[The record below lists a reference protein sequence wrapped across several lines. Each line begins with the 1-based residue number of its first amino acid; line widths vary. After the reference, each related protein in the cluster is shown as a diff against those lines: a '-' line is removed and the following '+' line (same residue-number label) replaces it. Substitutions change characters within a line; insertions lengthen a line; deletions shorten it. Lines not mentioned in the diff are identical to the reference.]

1 MRRPSNSLGFTL
13 IEVVIALGLM
23 GIAIIILIE
32 LFSGALRLGKT
43 ANEYTQ
49 ATAWA
54 RMKLEEVILQPKLQE
69 GLEEG
74 ELPEKYRWQLEVK
87 KTEILRERYGDIPVP
102 LELYQIKLKVN
113 WKSGLKERNLVLETY
128 KFLKETGGEEKV

>member
-1 MRRPSNSLGFTL
+1 MRRLVNSFGFTL

-23 GIAIIILIE
+23 GIALIVLIE

-43 ANEYTQ
+43 ANEYSR

-54 RMKLEEVILQPKLQE
+54 RMKLEEVILQPRLQE

-74 ELPEKYRWQLEVK
+74 ELPENYRWQLEIK
-87 KTEILRERYGDIPVP
+87 KTEILREKYGEVPVP

-113 WKSGLKERNLVLETY
+113 WKAGIKERNLVLETY
-128 KFLKETGGEEKV
+128 KFLKETAGEEKI

>member
-1 MRRPSNSLGFTL
+1 MKRRANSSGFTL

-23 GIAIIILIE
+23 GIALIVLIE

-43 ANEYTQ
+43 ANEYSR

-54 RMKLEEVILQPKLQE
+54 RMKLEAVILQPQLHE

-74 ELPEKYRWQLEVK
+74 ELPESSHWQLEIK
-87 KTEILRERYGDIPVP
+87 KAEIWRERVGDLPVP
-102 LELYQIKLKVN
+102 LTLYQIKLKVN
-113 WKSGLKERNLVLETY
+113 WKSGIKERNLVLETY
-128 KFLKETGGEEKV
+128 KFLKETGEEEKI

>member
-1 MRRPSNSLGFTL
+1 MRRPVNSFGFTL

-23 GIAIIILIE
+23 GLALIVLIE

-43 ANEYTQ
+43 ANEYTR

-54 RMKLEEVILQPKLQE
+54 KMKLEEVMLQPKLPE

-74 ELPEKYRWQLEVK
+74 ELPENYRWQLEIK
-87 KTEILRERYGDIPVP
+87 KTEILREKYGDVPVP
-102 LELYQIKLKVN
+102 FELYQIKLKVN

-128 KFLKETGGEEKV
+128 KFLKETAGEEKI

>member
-1 MRRPSNSLGFTL
+1 MRRPKSSLGFTL

-23 GIAIIILIE
+23 GLALIVLIE
-32 LFSGALRLGKT
+32 LFAGALRLGKT
-43 ANEYTQ
+43 ANEYSR

-69 GLEEG
+69 GQEEG
-74 ELPEKYRWQLEVK
+74 ELPENYRWQLEIK
-87 KTEILRERYGDIPVP
+87 KTEILRERYGDVPVP

-113 WKSGLKERNLVLETY
+113 WKSGMKERNLVFETY
-128 KFLKETGGEEKV
+128 KFLKETAGEEKI

>member
-1 MRRPSNSLGFTL
+1 MRRLANSPGFTL

-23 GIAIIILIE
+23 GVALIILIE

-43 ANEYTQ
+43 ANEYSR
-49 ATAWA
+49 AIALA

-74 ELPEKYRWQLEVK
+74 ELSEKYHWQLEIK
-87 KTEILRERYGDIPVP
+87 KTEILRERYGDVPVP
-102 LELYQIKLKVN
+102 LELYQIKLKIN
-113 WKSGLKERNLVLETY
+113 WKSGIKERNLVLETY
-128 KFLKETGGEEKV
+128 KFLKETAGEEKA

>member
-1 MRRPSNSLGFTL
+1 MRRPTNSLGFTL

-23 GIAIIILIE
+23 GVALILLIE

-43 ANEYTQ
+43 ANEYSR

-54 RMKLEEVILQPKLQE
+54 RMKLEEIVLQPKIQE
-69 GLEEG
+69 GVEEG
-74 ELPEKYRWQLEVK
+74 ELPGKYRWQLEIK
-87 KTEILRERYGDIPVP
+87 KTEILKERYGDVPVP

-113 WKSGLKERNLVLETY
+113 WNSGIKERNLVLETY
-128 KFLKETGGEEKV
+128 KFLKETAGEEKA